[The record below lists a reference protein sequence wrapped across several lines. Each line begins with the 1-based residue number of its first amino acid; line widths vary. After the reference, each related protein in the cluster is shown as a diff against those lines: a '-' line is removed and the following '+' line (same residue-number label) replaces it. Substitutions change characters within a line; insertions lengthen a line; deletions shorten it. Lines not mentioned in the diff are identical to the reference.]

1 MDIVLVH
8 NTHTHTQLDGVSTGN
23 VESCYEKTVFSVV
36 GPACLV
42 AVKGGGS
49 AIPLGAKG
57 AHTDS
62 TEEAHD
68 VSAMKLMTGHKAST
82 NQKHSPS
89 TSPHKLIPEDGGGV
103 GRVFNYQTT

>member
-1 MDIVLVH
+1 MFLGKTSHALICWKVRCTGSGF
-8 NTHTHTQLDGVSTGN
+8 THTHSWMVVSTGN
-23 VESCYEKTVFSVV
+23 VESCYEKTGFSVV

-49 AIPLGAKG
+49 TIPLGAEG

-68 VSAMKLMTGHKAST
+68 VSAMKAMTGHKVST

-89 TSPHKLIPEDGGGV
+89 TSPHK
-103 GRVFNYQTT
+103 